1 MKPAILGSIVSFRDL
16 QWFRILSYPPSTLSC
31 AKARE
36 SSILILL
43 REMQVLKMNLS
54 DQKRLRKGTTHSF
67 WTSAVYNTP
76 FADLSFGAIN
86 CIDHHWSIIRPL
98 GLFCTIGINS
108 AMSERFTLIILTPC
122 TRITWIWRVWSSHQW
137 LLDSPRV
144 PLRVPKSPRV
154 PRRVPKCLMLR
165 AEFDLHP
172 LQMFNEVH
180 QNLPSGVVPV
190 GLGFCKKTFSKK
202 GLLQRSWNWKITI
215 KIMIRD
221 DDTWSCHVDC
231 HL

>member
-144 PLRVPKSPRV
+144 PLRVPLRLGAEDMGGARLEDTERSQLLPTLAARGWE
-154 PRRVPKCLMLR
+154 KCWQTSVALNM
-165 AEFDLHP
+165 
-172 LQMFNEVH
+172 
-180 QNLPSGVVPV
+180 G
-190 GLGFCKKTFSKK
+190 CY
-202 GLLQRSWNWKITI
+202 
-215 KIMIRD
+215 MIAI
-221 DDTWSCHVDC
+221 
-231 HL
+231 

>member
-144 PLRVPKSPRV
+144 PLRVPKGPQVPDAQSWVWSPPPANV
-154 PRRVPKCLMLR
+154 QWGSLKPAKRRCSSR
-165 AEFDLHP
+165 I
-172 LQMFNEVH
+172 
-180 QNLPSGVVPV
+180 
-190 GLGFCKKTFSKK
+190 
-202 GLLQRSWNWKITI
+202 GLL
-215 KIMIRD
+215 
-221 DDTWSCHVDC
+221 
-231 HL
+231 